1 MPARPALPAA
11 PPGGIH
17 RVPDLTVSTQEPPVL
32 RTDVGAC
39 AVLTLNRPHKLNA
52 IDHALLE
59 ALEAELQRLE
69 GDAARAMVIT
79 GRGRAFCAGSD
90 LHQVDSDLMGRV
102 RRMHRLAVRLQSHPK
117 PSVAAL
123 NGTALG
129 GGLELAAACTLR
141 IAAPGVQ
148 LGLPEVKL
156 AAMPMYGGTALLPA
170 LVGSARSLELMLTGE
185 PIGAEQARQWG
196 LVNRLSA
203 TPEGL
208 LDEAVALAMQ
218 VGRHSRVAVTAI
230 RRVHA
235 GAGQQ
240 PGLQQA
246 LAAELAV
253 GRDVLDSADAR
264 EGIAA
269 FQARR
274 KPVFRDR

>member
-1 MPARPALPAA
+1 M
-11 PPGGIH
+11 
-17 RVPDLTVSTQEPPVL
+17 PDLTVSTQEPPVL
-32 RTDVGAC
+32 RTDVDDC

-69 GDAARAMVIT
+69 GDGSRAIVIT

-102 RRMHRLAVRLQSHPK
+102 RRMHRLVVRLQSHPK

-170 LVGSARSLELMLTGE
+170 LVGNARSLELMLTGE

-203 TPEGL
+203 TPECM

-253 GRDVLDSADAR
+253 GRDVLDSFDAR